1 MPLMAKG
8 FAYDPLYGVA
18 RDRIGRKAL
27 GNNKAKPRLVGL
39 LR

>member
-1 MPLMAKG
+1 MPFMAKG
-8 FAYDPLYGVA
+8 LTYYPLYRVA

-39 LR
+39 WR